1 MTFSPAIQIQKCTI
15 EFDGKVYLKD
25 FDLEVPS
32 GEFHALTGPSGSGKS
47 TVLNAILGFYAP
59 HSNCQIMVNGLL
71 LTDKTVGTIRT
82 MTGWLPQQPI
92 ADATPVEEFLTRPF
106 LFTKNKQAKPSH
118 QKIEELLLQL
128 GLTADLLQKKM
139 EHLSGGQRQRIGLI
153 QLLLLNR
160 PILLLDEPTSALDTD
175 SKELLWHCLKNT
187 PNLTILSVSH
197 DDWWLKKV
205 NHVTNTSDYGR

>member
-1 MTFSPAIQIQKCTI
+1 MTFPTAIHIQKCTI

-25 FDLEVPS
+25 FDLEVPT

-59 HSNCQIMVNGLL
+59 NSDCKIMVNELV
-71 LTDKTVGTIRT
+71 LTDKTIGAIRAI
-82 MTGWLPQQPI
+82 TGWLPQQPI
-92 ADATPVEEFLTRPF
+92 ADATPVEEFLMRPF
-106 LFTKNKQAKPSH
+106 LFAQNKQAKPSH

-128 GLTADLLQKKM
+128 GLAPDLLQKKM

-160 PILLLDEPTSALDTD
+160 PILLLDEPTSALDNE

-197 DDWWLKKV
+197 DDWWLEKM